1 MTASMCDMWRGWEGK
16 ERENETSGILWEGA
30 GRSGETSETLV
41 CPAMVETHG
50 QASVETHGQSFLWK
64 DSVAHCRAKG

>member
-50 QASVETHGQSFLWK
+50 QSFLWK

>member
-16 ERENETSGILWEGA
+16 ERENETSGTLWEGA
-30 GRSGETSETLV
+30 GRSDEASEMLV
-41 CPAMVETHG
+41 CAAMVETHG
-50 QASVETHGQSFLWK
+50 QAMWK